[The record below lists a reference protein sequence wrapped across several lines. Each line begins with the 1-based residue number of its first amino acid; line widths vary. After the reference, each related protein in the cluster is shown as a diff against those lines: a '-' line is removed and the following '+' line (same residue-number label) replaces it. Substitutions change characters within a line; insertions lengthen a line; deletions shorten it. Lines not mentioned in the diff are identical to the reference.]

1 LPGLLGLLQ
10 DLLDN
15 MKVIFSGL
23 ESSGKSLRLAM
34 EVGDIAHRNGKWFKK
49 QCEYYDKYGQA
60 AFMASYGYEYPIARP
75 LASNLRF
82 SKDFEEYYT
91 QELGLPPIIY
101 WENLEQ
107 LIKLSHCD
115 VIIDEV
121 GNYFDSRLWADLS
134 LDVRRWLSQGAKA
147 GVEIY
152 GSAQDF
158 AQVDKAFRRLVN
170 HLFYIRKL
178 CGSPRPSATRPP
190 VKRIWGVCMVT
201 ELDPMGYDEDK
212 KKMKS
217 GGLQIPSFFWIYRQ
231 YCEMFDTTQI
241 IKKSKLPPLRHMEQI
256 CEDPTCRLHHVPK
269 ITHV

>member
-1 LPGLLGLLQ
+1 
-10 DLLDN
+10 

-34 EVGDIAHRNGKWFKK
+34 EVGDIARRNFKWLKK
-49 QCEYYDKYGQA
+49 SGV
-60 AFMASYGYEYPIARP
+60 ARP

-82 SKDFEEYYT
+82 SPAFEEYYT

-101 WENLEQ
+101 WENIDELT
-107 LIKLSHCD
+107 KLSHCD

-134 LDVRRWLSQGAKA
+134 LDTRRWLSQGAKA
-147 GVEIY
+147 GIEIY

-178 CGSPRPSATRPP
+178 VGSPRPSATRPP
-190 VKRIWGVCMVT
+190 VTRIWGVCMIT

-217 GGLQIPSFFWIYRQ
+217 GGLQIPSFFWIDKVF
-231 YCEMFDTTQI
+231 CDMFDTTQI
-241 IKKSKLPPLRHMEQI
+241 IAKSRTAPLKHLEYS
-256 CEDPTCRLHHVPK
+256 CEDPLCTFHKVAHV
-269 ITHV
+269 